1 MTTYVEVW
9 KSGGPELVPLTRER
23 ITVGRS
29 EDNDVVL
36 PDSRVSA
43 VHALLERLGPH
54 WSVRDLGSRN
64 GTEVNGQRLMA
75 ERVLHPGDEIHVGA
89 SRLIFRAP
97 RAPASGTTEGP
108 TATPRLTPRERDVLI
123 ALCRPLADG
132 SLLTE
137 PASVA
142 DIATELVITE
152 SAVKKHI
159 ANLYDKFD
167 LYDDGR
173 RRGRLANEALGRGA
187 VRLAELRRGI

>member
-23 ITVGRS
+23 ITVGRAQ
-29 EDNDVVL
+29 DNDVVL
-36 PDSRVSA
+36 PDPRVSA

-64 GTEVNGQRLMA
+64 GTVVNGQRLLA
-75 ERVLHPGDEIHVGA
+75 ERVLQPGDEIHVGG
-89 SRLIFRAP
+89 SRLVFRAP
-97 RAPASGTTEGP
+97 QARASGTTDGT
-108 TATPRLTPRERDVLI
+108 TAAPRLTPRERDVLI
-123 ALCRPLADG
+123 ALCRPLAEG

-142 DIATELVITE
+142 DIATDLVLTE

-159 ANLYDKFD
+159 SNLYDKFD
-167 LYDDGR
+167 LFDDNR

-187 VRLAELRRGI
+187 VRLGELRRST

>member
-23 ITVGRS
+23 ITVGRAQ
-29 EDNDVVL
+29 DNDVVL

-64 GTEVNGQRLMA
+64 GTVVNGQRLLG
-75 ERVLHPGDEIHVGA
+75 ERMLQPGDEIQLGG
-89 SRLIFRAP
+89 SRLVFRASQGWV
-97 RAPASGTTEGP
+97 SGTTEG
-108 TATPRLTPRERDVLI
+108 AAAAPRLTPREQDVLV
-123 ALCRPLADG
+123 ALCRPLAEG

-137 PASVA
+137 PATVA
-142 DIATELVITE
+142 DIATTLVLTE

-167 LYDDGR
+167 LYDDDR

-187 VRLAELRRGI
+187 VRLAELRRRI